1 MRTLRPLRTH
11 ARMPMAATFLV
22 AVAGAATCSAGT
34 LEVKVADERGEP
46 VAHVAV
52 YATPATA
59 TAPAKGRADTPRTA
73 VMDQQHNEFVPKFLI
88 VTAGTSV
95 QFPNHD
101 AVSHHVYSFSPAKTF
116 ELALYKGNVYP
127 PLVFDRPGV
136 IVLGCN
142 IHDSMLGY
150 ILVVPTEHYT
160 LTDERGVA
168 RLEDLPPG
176 EYTLEAWTPRARATN
191 LPPAQHLVVADAAKA
206 DMRIAGRLSP
216 ESDRGSKSLSWDR
229 Y

>member
-1 MRTLRPLRTH
+1 MRRDERQRRRPHTLRVVLCSIALT
-11 ARMPMAATFLV
+11 V
-22 AVAGAATCSAGT
+22 AVACSAGT
-34 LEVKVADERGEP
+34 LDVKVVDERGEP
-46 VAHVAV
+46 VARVAV
-52 YATPATA
+52 YATPAV
-59 TAPAKGRADTPRTA
+59 APAKSRADAPRTA
-73 VMDQQHNEFVPKFLI
+73 VMDQLHNEFVPKFLI
-88 VTAGTSV
+88 VTAGTAV

-150 ILVVPTEHYT
+150 ILVVPTDHYT
-160 LTDERGVA
+160 VTDERGIA
-168 RLEDLPPG
+168 RLDDLPPG

-206 DMRIAGRLSP
+206 DMRITGRLSP
-216 ESDRGSKSLSWDR
+216 ESDRASKSLSWDR